1 MPSLWVE
8 PVEKCG
14 IIQAVRGIKIAS
26 FKSMGVDMKICVF
39 GAGYVGLVAAA
50 CFAESGNTVITV
62 DIDETRIEALK
73 QGIIPIYEPG
83 LKELVVR
90 NHAEGRLSFTTDV
103 ESAVKSSLINF
114 IAVGTPPG
122 EDGSADLQY
131 VLAVGRSIGKHMQ
144 GYRIIVDKSTVPV
157 GTADKV
163 RAAVQEELNSRGV
176 SYEFDVVSNPEF
188 LKEGAAI
195 DDFMK
200 PDRVVIGTDNVRT
213 AEIMKELY
221 EPFMRKQNRM
231 IVMDIRSAEMT
242 KYAANAM
249 LATRISFMNQIA
261 GLCELMNAD
270 VAAVR
275 EGIGSDSRIGYD
287 FLFPGPGY
295 GGSCF
300 PKDVKA
306 LIRTAEECG
315 YGMLLLDA
323 VEEVNELQKQ
333 VLATKVVNLL
343 GEKDAD
349 KPLAGRIVACWG
361 LSFKPRTDDMR
372 EAPSISIIQELL
384 KNGAT
389 VRAHDPEAI
398 NEARKVFADRITY
411 STNQYEILAGA
422 DALVIITD
430 WNEYRNPDFERMK
443 AELKVPVVVDGRNL
457 YKPDRMTLAGFR
469 YIPLGRNGSGISAG
483 GR

>member
-1 MPSLWVE
+1 
-8 PVEKCG
+8 
-14 IIQAVRGIKIAS
+14 
-26 FKSMGVDMKICVF
+26 MKICIF

-50 CFAESGNTVITV
+50 CFAESGNSVITV
-62 DIDETRIEALK
+62 DINRERIENLK

-83 LKELVVR
+83 LKEMILR
-90 NHAEGRLSFTTDV
+90 NQAEGRLSFTLDM
-103 ESAVKSSLINF
+103 EEAVKASLVCF

-131 VLAVGRSIGKHMQ
+131 VLGVARDIGRSMNGFK
-144 GYRIIVDKSTVPV
+144 IIVDKSTVPV

-163 RAAVQEELNSRGV
+163 RTAVLEELAIRGV
-176 SYEFDVVSNPEF
+176 DLEFDVVSNPEF

-200 PDRVVIGTDNVRT
+200 PDRVVIGCDNVRT

-221 EPFMRKQNRM
+221 DPFMRKQNRM

-261 GLCELMNAD
+261 GLCERMGAD
-270 VAAVR
+270 VMAVR

-306 LIRTAEECG
+306 LIKTAEESN
-315 YGMLLLDA
+315 YDFLLLKA
-323 VEEVNELQKQ
+323 VEDVNELQKD
-333 VLATKVVNLL
+333 VLAEKLIRLL
-343 GEKDAD
+343 GSPDEEQQ
-349 KPLAGRIVACWG
+349 PLTGRIIACWG

-372 EAPSISIIQELL
+372 AAPAITIIEHLL
-384 KNGAT
+384 AAGAA

-398 NEARKVFADRITY
+398 KEAKKIFGDRIEY
-411 STNQYEILAGA
+411 SSNQYDILEGA
-422 DALVIITD
+422 DALAVITD
-430 WNEYRNPDFERMK
+430 WNEYRNPDFDRIK
-443 AELKVPVVVDGRNL
+443 TALKSANIVDGRNL
-457 YKPDRMTLAGFR
+457 YKPDRMATAGFN
-469 YIPLGRNGSGISAG
+469 YIPLGRCSGGIYG
-483 GR
+483 GVK

>member
-1 MPSLWVE
+1 
-8 PVEKCG
+8 
-14 IIQAVRGIKIAS
+14 
-26 FKSMGVDMKICVF
+26 MKICIF

-50 CFAESGNTVITV
+50 CFAESGNSVITV
-62 DIDETRIEALK
+62 DIDKTRIDNLK

-83 LKELVVR
+83 LKEMILR
-90 NHAEGRLSFTTDV
+90 NQAEGRLSFTVDM
-103 ESAVKSSLINF
+103 EEAVKASLVCF

-131 VLAVGRSIGKHMQ
+131 VLGVARDIGRVMNGFK
-144 GYRIIVDKSTVPV
+144 IIVDKSTVPV

-163 RAAVQEELNSRGV
+163 RAAVQEELAIRAV
-176 SYEFDVVSNPEF
+176 ALEFDVVSNPEF

-200 PDRVVIGTDNVRT
+200 PDRVVIGCDNVRT

-221 EPFMRKQNRM
+221 DPFMRKQNRM

-261 GLCELMNAD
+261 GLCDRMGAD
-270 VAAVR
+270 VMAVR

-306 LIRTAEECG
+306 LISTAEESN
-315 YGMLLLDA
+315 YDFLLLKA
-323 VEEVNELQKQ
+323 VEEVNELQKA
-333 VLATKVVNLL
+333 VLAEKLIRLL
-343 GEKDAD
+343 GSAD
-349 KPLAGRIVACWG
+349 QEQPLTGRTIACWG

-372 EAPSISIIQELL
+372 EAPAITIIEHLL
-384 KNGAT
+384 AAGAT
-389 VRAHDPEAI
+389 VRAHDPEALR
-398 NEARKVFADRITY
+398 EARKIFGDRIEY
-411 STNQYEILAGA
+411 SSNQYDILSGA
-422 DALVIITD
+422 DALAIITD
-430 WNEYRNPDFERMK
+430 WSEYRNPDFDRIK
-443 AELKVPVVVDGRNL
+443 SALRSPNIVDGRNL
-457 YKPDRMTLAGFR
+457 YKPDRMAAGGFS
-469 YIPLGRNGSGISAG
+469 YVPLGRCGGGICG
-483 GR
+483 EYK

>member
-1 MPSLWVE
+1 
-8 PVEKCG
+8 
-14 IIQAVRGIKIAS
+14 
-26 FKSMGVDMKICVF
+26 MKICIF

-50 CFAESGNTVITV
+50 CFAESGNSVIAV
-62 DIDETRIEALK
+62 DVDEAKIEGLK

-83 LKELVVR
+83 LKEMVLR
-90 NHAEGRLSFTTDV
+90 NQAEGRLSFTTD
-103 ESAVKSSLINF
+103 AVSSVQSSLVIF

-122 EDGSADLQY
+122 EDGSADLKY
-131 VLAVGRSIGKHMQ
+131 VLGVAREIGRAMA
-144 GYRIIVDKSTVPV
+144 GYKIIVDKSTVPV

-163 RAAVQEELNSRGV
+163 RMAVQEELALRGV
-176 SYEFDVVSNPEF
+176 SLEFDVVSNPEF

-221 EPFMRKQNRM
+221 DPFMRKSNRM

-261 GLCELMNAD
+261 GLCERMGAD

-306 LIRTAEECG
+306 LVRTAEECN
-315 YGMLLLDA
+315 YDFLLLKA
-323 VEEVNELQKQ
+323 VEDVNERQKE
-333 VLATKVVNLL
+333 VLADKLIKAL
-343 GEKDAD
+343 GSAD
-349 KPLAGRIVACWG
+349 EEKPLTGRTIACWG

-372 EAPSISIIQELL
+372 EAPAITIIERLL
-384 KNGAT
+384 AAGAT

-398 NEARKVFADRITY
+398 KEARKVFGDRIEY
-411 STNQYEILAGA
+411 SSNQYEILAGA
-422 DALVIITD
+422 DALAVITD
-430 WNEYRNPDFERMK
+430 WSEYRNPDFDRIK
-443 AELKVPVVVDGRNL
+443 AALKTPLVVDGRNL
-457 YKPDRMTLAGFR
+457 YKPDRMASAGFS
-469 YIPLGRNGSGISAG
+469 YIPLGRCG
-483 GR
+483 GNICEVK

>member
-1 MPSLWVE
+1 
-8 PVEKCG
+8 
-14 IIQAVRGIKIAS
+14 
-26 FKSMGVDMKICVF
+26 MKICIF

-62 DIDETRIEALK
+62 DIDESRIESLK

-83 LKELVVR
+83 LKDMILR
-90 NHAEGRLSFTTDV
+90 NQSEGRLSFTTDATT
-103 ESAVKSSLINF
+103 AVQNSLISF

-122 EDGSADLQY
+122 EDGSADLKY
-131 VLAVGRSIGKHMQ
+131 VLGVAREIGRSMS
-144 GYRIIVDKSTVPV
+144 GYKIIVDKSTVPV

-163 RAAVQEELNSRGV
+163 RIAIQEELDKRDINL
-176 SYEFDVVSNPEF
+176 EFDVVSNPEF

-195 DDFMK
+195 EDFMK

-221 EPFMRKQNRM
+221 DPFMRKYNRM
-231 IVMDIRSAEMT
+231 IIMDIRSAEMT

-249 LATRISFMNQIA
+249 LATRISFMNQVA
-261 GLCELMNAD
+261 GLCELMGAD

-306 LIRTAEECG
+306 MIRTAEECN
-315 YGMLLLDA
+315 YDFLLLKA
-323 VEEVNELQKQ
+323 VEDVNERQKE
-333 VLATKVVNLL
+333 VLA
-343 GEKDAD
+343 D
-349 KPLAGRIVACWG
+349 KLIKALETPDQEEPLTGRIIACWG
-361 LSFKPRTDDMR
+361 LAFKPRTDDMR
-372 EAPSISIIQELL
+372 AAPAITIIERLL
-384 KNGAT
+384 AAGAT

-398 NEARKVFADRITY
+398 AEARKVFGDRIEY
-411 STNQYEILAGA
+411 SHNQYDILAGA
-422 DALVIITD
+422 DALTVITD
-430 WNEYRNPDFERMK
+430 WNEYRHPDFIRIK
-443 AELKVPVVVDGRNL
+443 STLRRPIVIDGRNL
-457 YKPDRMTLAGFR
+457 YTPEKMASLGFTYR
-469 YIPLGRNGSGISAG
+469 SLGR
-483 GR
+483 GRA

>member
-1 MPSLWVE
+1 
-8 PVEKCG
+8 
-14 IIQAVRGIKIAS
+14 
-26 FKSMGVDMKICVF
+26 MKISVF

-50 CFAESGNTVITV
+50 CFAESGNTVIAV
-62 DIDETRIEALK
+62 DVDEQKIEGLK
-73 QGIIPIYEPG
+73 NGIIPIYEPG
-83 LKELVVR
+83 LKELILR
-90 NHAEGRLSFTTDV
+90 NQAEGRLSFTTDV
-103 ESAVKSSLINF
+103 IEAVEKSLIQF

-131 VLAVGRSIGKHMQ
+131 VLAVGRTIGRHMN
-144 GYRIIVDKSTVPV
+144 GFKIIVDKSTVPV

-163 RAAVQEELNSRGV
+163 RAAVQGELASRNS
-176 SYEFDVVSNPEF
+176 SLEFDVVSNPEF

-221 EPFMRKQNRM
+221 DPFMRKQNRL
-231 IVMDIRSAEMT
+231 IIMDIRSAEMT

-261 GLCELMNAD
+261 GLCERMGAD

-306 LIRTAEECG
+306 LIRTAEECA
-315 YGMLLLDA
+315 YDFLLLKA
-323 VEEVNELQKQ
+323 VEEVNDRQKE
-333 VLATKVVNLL
+333 VLATKLIKAL
-343 GEKDAD
+343 GSAD
-349 KPLAGRIVACWG
+349 EEQPLTGRTIACWG

-372 EAPSISIIQELL
+372 EAPSLTIIERLL
-384 KNGAT
+384 AAGAT
-389 VRAHDPEAI
+389 VRAHDPEALQ
-398 NEARKVFADRITY
+398 EAHRYFGDRIEY
-411 STNQYEILAGA
+411 STNQYDILESA
-422 DALVIITD
+422 DALAVITD
-430 WNEYRNPDFERMK
+430 WSEYRNPDFDRIK
-443 AELKVPVVVDGRNL
+443 DLLRQPLIVDGRNL
-457 YKPDRMTLAGFR
+457 YKPTRMKETGFR
-469 YIPLGRNGSGISAG
+469 YIPLGRAGNGIHEG
-483 GR
+483 GK

>member
-1 MPSLWVE
+1 M
-8 PVEKCG
+8 
-14 IIQAVRGIKIAS
+14 KIAVIGS
-26 FKSMGVDMKICVF
+26 
-39 GAGYVGLVAAA
+39 GYVGLVAGA
-50 CFAESGNTVITV
+50 CFAESGNSVICV
-62 DIDETRIEALK
+62 DIDEAKIEGLK

-83 LKELVVR
+83 LKEMVLR
-90 NHAEGRLSFTTDV
+90 NSAEGRLSFTTDI
-103 ESAVKSSLINF
+103 EMAVQSSLVNF

-122 EDGSADLQY
+122 EDGSADLKY
-131 VLAVGRSIGKHMQ
+131 VLGVARSIGRSMK
-144 GYRIIVDKSTVPV
+144 GFKVIVDKSTVPV

-163 RAAVQEELNSRGV
+163 REAIQEELDARNAAI
-176 SYEFDVVSNPEF
+176 EFDVVSNPEF

-221 EPFMRKQNRM
+221 EPFMRKNNRL

-261 GLCELMNAD
+261 NLCERMGAD

-275 EGIGSDSRIGYD
+275 DGIGSDSRIGYD

-306 LIRTAEECG
+306 LIKTAEESG
-315 YGMLLLDA
+315 YDFLLLKA
-323 VEEVNELQKQ
+323 VEEVNERQKE
-333 VLATKVVNLL
+333 VLSAKVIKVL
-343 GEKDAD
+343 GDSSST
-349 KPLAGRIVACWG
+349 PLAGRTVACWG

-372 EAPSISIIQELL
+372 EAPSLTIIEKLL
-384 KNGAT
+384 AAGAK
-389 VRAHDPEAI
+389 VRAHDPEALK
-398 NEARKVFADRITY
+398 EAGKFFGDRIEY
-411 STNQYEILAGA
+411 SHNQYEILQNA

-430 WNEYRNPDFERMK
+430 WNEYRTPDFERILT
-443 AELKVPVVVDGRNL
+443 ELKSPLVIDGRNL
-457 YKPDRMTLAGFR
+457 YKPARMKSAGFN
-469 YIPLGRNGSGISAG
+469 YIPLGRCSNGFSGEVK
-483 GR
+483 

>member
-1 MPSLWVE
+1 
-8 PVEKCG
+8 
-14 IIQAVRGIKIAS
+14 
-26 FKSMGVDMKICVF
+26 MKICIF

-50 CFAESGNTVITV
+50 CFAESGNTVIAV
-62 DIDETRIEALK
+62 DIDESRIASLK

-83 LKELVVR
+83 LKDMILR
-90 NHAEGRLSFTTDV
+90 NQSEGRLTFTTD
-103 ESAVKSSLINF
+103 ATAAIQSSLISF

-122 EDGSADLQY
+122 EDGSADLKY
-131 VLAVGRSIGKHMQ
+131 VLGVAREIGRNMS
-144 GYRIIVDKSTVPV
+144 GYKIIVDKSTVPV

-163 RAAVQEELNSRGV
+163 RLAIQEELDKREVNL
-176 SYEFDVVSNPEF
+176 EFDVVSNPEF

-195 DDFMK
+195 EDFMK

-221 EPFMRKQNRM
+221 DPFMRKHNRM

-249 LATRISFMNQIA
+249 LATRISFMNQVA
-261 GLCELMNAD
+261 GLCERMGAD

-306 LIRTAEECG
+306 MIRTAEECN
-315 YGMLLLDA
+315 YDFLLLRA
-323 VEEVNELQKQ
+323 VEDVNDRQKE
-333 VLATKVVNLL
+333 VLADKLIKAL
-343 GEKDAD
+343 ESPDQE
-349 KPLAGRIVACWG
+349 KPLTGRIIACWG
-361 LSFKPRTDDMR
+361 LAFKPRTDDMR
-372 EAPSISIIQELL
+372 EAPAITIIERLL
-384 KNGAT
+384 AAGAT

-398 NEARKVFADRITY
+398 AEAKKVFGDRVEY
-411 STNQYEILAGA
+411 NQNQYDILSGA
-422 DALVIITD
+422 DALTIITD
-430 WNEYRNPDFERMK
+430 WNEYRNPDFERIK
-443 AELKVPVVVDGRNL
+443 AALKTPLIVDGRNL
-457 YKPDRMTLAGFR
+457 YKPDRLAAAGFR
-469 YIPLGRNGSGISAG
+469 YIPLGRCGKGVCG
-483 GR
+483 EVK

>member
-1 MPSLWVE
+1 
-8 PVEKCG
+8 
-14 IIQAVRGIKIAS
+14 
-26 FKSMGVDMKICVF
+26 MKVTVI
-39 GAGYVGLVAAA
+39 GSGYVGLVAGA
-50 CFAESGNTVITV
+50 CFAESGNSVICV
-62 DIDETRIEALK
+62 DIDEAKIEGLK

-83 LKELVVR
+83 LKEMVLR
-90 NHAEGRLSFTTDV
+90 NCAEGRLSFTTDI
-103 ESAVKSSLINF
+103 ETAVKNSLINF

-122 EDGSADLQY
+122 EDGSADLKY
-131 VLAVGRSIGKHMQ
+131 VLGVARSIGRHME
-144 GYRIIVDKSTVPV
+144 GFKVIVDKSTVPV

-163 RAAVQEELNSRGV
+163 RAAVQEELLQRNV
-176 SYEFDVVSNPEF
+176 SIEFDVVSNPEF

-221 EPFMRKQNRM
+221 EPFMRKNNRL

-261 GLCELMNAD
+261 NLCERMGAD

-275 EGIGSDSRIGYD
+275 DGIGSDSRIGYD

-306 LIRTAEECG
+306 LVKTAEECS
-315 YGMLLLDA
+315 YDFLLLKA
-323 VEEVNELQKQ
+323 VEEVNERQKE
-333 VLATKVVNLL
+333 LLSDKVIKAL
-343 GEKDAD
+343 GDHSSS
-349 KPLAGRIVACWG
+349 PLGGRTIACWG

-372 EAPSISIIQELL
+372 EAPSLTIIENLL
-384 KNGAT
+384 AAGAH
-389 VRAHDPEAI
+389 VRAHDPEALK
-398 NEARKVFADRITY
+398 EARKYFGDRIEY
-411 STNQYEILAGA
+411 SHNQYEILQGA

-430 WNEYRNPDFERMK
+430 WNEYRTPDFDRIQ
-443 AELKVPVVVDGRNL
+443 AELKKPLVIDGRNL
-457 YKPDRMTLAGFR
+457 YKPERMKSAGFT
-469 YIPLGRNGSGISAG
+469 YIPLGRCSQGSCGEVK
-483 GR
+483 

>member
-1 MPSLWVE
+1 MKV
-8 PVEKCG
+8 
-14 IIQAVRGIKIAS
+14 AVIGS
-26 FKSMGVDMKICVF
+26 
-39 GAGYVGLVAAA
+39 GYVGLVAGA
-50 CFAESGNTVITV
+50 CFAESGNSVVCV
-62 DIDETRIEALK
+62 DIDEAKIEGLK

-83 LKELVVR
+83 LKEMVLR
-90 NHAEGRLSFTTDV
+90 NSAEGRLTFTTDL
-103 ESAVKSSLINF
+103 ESAVKNSLINF

-122 EDGSADLQY
+122 EDGSADLKY
-131 VLAVGRSIGKHMQ
+131 VLGVARSIGRHMQ
-144 GYRIIVDKSTVPV
+144 GFKVIVDKSTVPV

-163 RAAVQEELNSRGV
+163 RAAVQEELDARSV
-176 SYEFDVVSNPEF
+176 SIEFDVVSNPEF

-221 EPFMRKQNRM
+221 EPFMRKNNRL

-261 GLCELMNAD
+261 NLCERMGAD

-275 EGIGSDSRIGYD
+275 DGIGSDSRIGYD

-306 LIRTAEECG
+306 LIKTAEESD
-315 YGMLLLDA
+315 YDFLLLKA
-323 VEEVNELQKQ
+323 VEEVNELQKE
-333 VLATKVVNLL
+333 LLSTKVLKAL
-343 GEKDAD
+343 GDGSKT
-349 KPLAGRIVACWG
+349 PLAGRTVACWG

-372 EAPSISIIQELL
+372 EAPSLTIIENLL
-384 KNGAT
+384 TAGAK
-389 VRAHDPEAI
+389 VRAHDPEALK
-398 NEARKVFADRITY
+398 EARKFFGERIEY
-411 STNQYEILAGA
+411 SHNQYEILAGA

-430 WNEYRNPDFERMK
+430 WSEYRTPDFDRMLT
-443 AELKVPVVVDGRNL
+443 ELKNPVVIDGRNL
-457 YKPDRMTLAGFR
+457 YKPGRMFDAGFD
-469 YIPLGRNGSGISAG
+469 YIPLGRSSSAISGVVK
-483 GR
+483 

>member
-1 MPSLWVE
+1 
-8 PVEKCG
+8 
-14 IIQAVRGIKIAS
+14 
-26 FKSMGVDMKICVF
+26 MKICIF

-50 CFAESGNTVITV
+50 CFAESGNSVITV
-62 DIDETRIEALK
+62 DINENRIEGLK

-83 LKELVVR
+83 LKEMVLR
-90 NHAEGRLSFTTDV
+90 NQAEGRLAFTTDTV
-103 ESAVKSSLINF
+103 SAVQSSLVSF

-122 EDGSADLQY
+122 EDGSADLKY
-131 VLAVGRSIGKHMQ
+131 VLGVAREIGRTMT
-144 GYRIIVDKSTVPV
+144 GYKIIVDKSTVPV

-163 RAAVQEELNSRGV
+163 RAAVQQELDLRGV
-176 SYEFDVVSNPEF
+176 SLEFDVVSNPEF

-221 EPFMRKQNRM
+221 DPFMRKQNRM

-261 GLCELMNAD
+261 GLCERMGAD

-306 LIRTAEECG
+306 LIKTAEESN
-315 YGMLLLDA
+315 YNFLLLKA
-323 VEEVNELQKQ
+323 VEDVNELQKE
-333 VLATKVVNLL
+333 VLADKLVKAL
-343 GEKDAD
+343 GSPGTEP
-349 KPLAGRIVACWG
+349 PLAGHTIACWG

-372 EAPSISIIQELL
+372 EAPAITIIERLL
-384 KNGAT
+384 AAGAT

-398 NEARKVFADRITY
+398 EEAKKVFGDRIAY
-411 STNQYEILAGA
+411 SHNQYDILDNA
-422 DALVIITD
+422 DALVVITD
-430 WNEYRNPDFERMK
+430 WSEYRNPDFERIKSAMK
-443 AELKVPVVVDGRNL
+443 NPLIVDGRNL
-457 YKPDRMTLAGFR
+457 YKPDRMATAGFR
-469 YIPLGRNGSGISAG
+469 YIPLGRCGGSVCEGVK
-483 GR
+483 